1 MIIEEW
7 LCDLKQKK
15 VKIIN
20 PKRSDKLKTILMVQK
35 NARLE
40 LDRILNGIQ
49 DNESAIEDLSQIL
62 DLNTHP
68 RRLEGY
74 DISHIQGTD
83 AVASQVVFIDGLPS
97 KQNYRKYK
105 IKDPNVYIGHSDD
118 YASIYEVIHRRFRK
132 WSRYKLDGGN
142 LNSINNAKQSSLNN
156 ELFSDWPDLVM
167 IDGGK
172 GQLNSAYKALE
183 ELNLE
188 KDVVLCSLA
197 KKNEE
202 IYIPGLSKPLNTD
215 MNQKGVMLLRRLRDE
230 AHRFALSFHRN
241 KRSRRMNRSQLTQ
254 IPGLGSS
261 RIKDL
266 LEHFKSVDAI
276 MIASK
281 KELMKVKGLGLNTAN
296 DIFNYFN
303 SD

>member
-1 MIIEEW
+1 MCI
-7 LCDLKQKK
+7 
-15 VKIIN
+15 
-20 PKRSDKLKTILMVQK
+20 R
-35 NARLE
+35 
-40 LDRILNGIQ
+40 DR
-49 DNESAIEDLSQIL
+49 
-62 DLNTHP
+62 
-68 RRLEGY
+68 
-74 DISHIQGTD
+74 
-83 AVASQVVFIDGLPS
+83 
-97 KQNYRKYK
+97 
-105 IKDPNVYIGHSDD
+105 
-118 YASIYEVIHRRFRK
+118 YEVIHRRFRK

-183 ELNLE
+183 ELHLE

-202 IYIPGLSKPLNTD
+202 IYIPGLTKPLNTD

-241 KRSRRMNRSQLTQ
+241 KRSSRMNRSQLTQ
-254 IPGLGSS
+254 IPGIGSS

-296 DIFNYFN
+296 DIFNYCLLYT
-303 SD
+303 SPSPRDRTRSRMPSSA